1 MVSLRNSAARFEIP
15 LTVIEGGSGSF
26 TGVITETGQDSYR
39 SNVFTEP
46 RRVLR
51 VRTPTIIRPG
61 LVVRSPAG
69 DVFIVGD
76 NGNSEVPEGELWN
89 SFKLFKATG
98 QVAWFRRGVRND
110 PVTLLEV
117 EGPPED
123 MGLIWATIE
132 ASSRETVERK
142 LHLSLEEATFIVGA
156 DVQRD
161 DTLDGRPVIRS
172 DELLGIRIGVLR

>member
-1 MVSLRNSAARFEIP
+1 MASLRNSAARFEIP
-15 LTVIEGGSGSF
+15 MTIIEGGSG
-26 TGVITETGQDSYR
+26 TLHGIVTETGQDSYR

-51 VRTPTIIRPG
+51 VRTPTMLRPG
-61 LVVRSPAG
+61 HVVRSPVG
-69 DVFIVGD
+69 EVFIVGD

-98 QVAWFRRGVRND
+98 QVEWYRRGRRLD
-110 PVTLLEV
+110 PVTRLEV
-117 EGPPED
+117 ESSPQS
-123 MGLIWATIE
+123 MGLIWAAIE
-132 ASSRETVERK
+132 ANARETVERK

-161 DTLDGRPVIRS
+161 DTLDGRPVIGS
-172 DELLGIRIGVLR
+172 DDLLGIRIGLIR